1 MDNKNINAG
10 QKFSPKAP
18 FPLVK
23 MEMVLRN
30 GCQRTPVP
38 SCPVI
43 KPCCSLNPVACLHH
57 VPSFNAL
64 GNRPSGKRKGLDAEA
79 TEPGDAWHLRRCMC
93 WEGDSIT
100 ASPWQGG
107 GRGGGIW
114 QSDPSVRIV
123 TPTPQTT
130 EKRGRLRALRGNHRT
145 SGPGGRRTPL

>member
-107 GRGGGIW
+107 GQEG
-114 QSDPSVRIV
+114 
-123 TPTPQTT
+123 
-130 EKRGRLRALRGNHRT
+130 A
-145 SGPGGRRTPL
+145 SGKVIHHSE